1 MTGMQQG
8 AVASACSRPRLH
20 PGAGGRRLWAQT
32 ARCPL
37 SSWGRMRAGLE
48 PTLSPG
54 AAWAA
59 EVLLGPG
66 GGARKRAAPAQGA
79 PHPPAARQTGA
90 GCRAADGRRGA
101 ARGRGRRGVP
111 GRARGGAGRPHH
123 LQLPDGRGP
132 HDHRHGHR
140 LPHAHVHDRRAA
152 RPHARFHDRR
162 GVLLARTGGRPA
174 RARASG
180 GAGGRRARPP
190 AGCPQRKE
198 GLPWGPV
205 LARRRAATLRSPR
218 PNWHSPL
225 TGVMQRRLLF
235 AGAARL
241 RVAWRDTALRLTM
254 YSGALCPGAC
264 AKAQVG
270 ARGGARRR
278 GRARARRRHRPR
290 GAGGQPGGRA
300 GGAVAAQ
307 RRVRRRARPIAA
319 PVC

>member
-1 MTGMQQG
+1 MRQTDGVAPREA
-8 AVASACSRPRLH
+8 AVDAVF
-20 PGAGGRRLWAQT
+20 QVV
-32 ARCPL
+32 
-37 SSWGRMRAGLE
+37 RA
-48 PTLSPG
+48 
-54 AAWAA
+54 
-59 EVLLGPG
+59 
-66 GGARKRAAPAQGA
+66 AAPADPIIFNCQM
-79 PHPPAARQTGA
+79 
-90 GCRAADGRRGA
+90 
-101 ARGRGRRGVP
+101 
-111 GRARGGAGRPHH
+111 GAGRTTTGMVIACLTRTFTTGAPPG
-123 LQLPDGRGP
+123 LM
-132 HDHRHGHR
+132 
-140 LPHAHVHDRRAA
+140 RAFMTGA
-152 RPHARFHDRR
+152 ASC
-162 GVLLARTGGRPA
+162 LARTGGRPA

-270 ARGGARRR
+270 ARSGARRR
-278 GRARARRRHRPR
+278 GRARACRRHGPR

-307 RRVRRRARPIAA
+307 RRVRRRARPLAA